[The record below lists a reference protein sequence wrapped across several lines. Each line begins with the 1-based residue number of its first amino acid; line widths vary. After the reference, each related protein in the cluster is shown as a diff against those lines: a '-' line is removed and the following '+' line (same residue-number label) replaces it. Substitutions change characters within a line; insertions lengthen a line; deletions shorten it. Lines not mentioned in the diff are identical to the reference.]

1 MVTSFTVPSLMITGI
16 VKLPVFVNALVA
28 VIVIVGIG
36 VFPSLTAL
44 IPVGQEIVPIFT
56 DAVSVPCNAITCV
69 AVCCVPSTLVVVP
82 KNV

>member
-1 MVTSFTVPSLMITGI
+1 MLIVTSFTVPSLTVTGI

-44 IPVGQEIVPIFT
+44 IPVGHVIVPILAGT
-56 DAVSVPCNAITCV
+56 VSEPCKAITCV
-69 AVCCVPSTLVVVP
+69 LVV
-82 KNV
+82 